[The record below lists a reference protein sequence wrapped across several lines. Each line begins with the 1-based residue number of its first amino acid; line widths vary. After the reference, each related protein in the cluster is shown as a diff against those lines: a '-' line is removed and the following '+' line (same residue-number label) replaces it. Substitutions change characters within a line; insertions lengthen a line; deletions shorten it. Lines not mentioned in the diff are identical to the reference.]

1 MTRAFTHATSITGL
15 DKDGNV
21 LIVATNH
28 PIVDYKTGALYQQPL
43 TAVMSQLNQLN
54 ISDKIVDAKI
64 DHITL
69 EGDYDVYCP
78 PEFMTDLGLRY
89 ALAACYKWV
98 DPITGTKIFYK
109 DGEVIVTGKVDIMN
123 LDAAYQPFD
132 PWKNKALAWQIMT
145 DFGVSMCWDHNLQVT
160 LSDPNRRYA
169 DQYTNDPDEIVRR
182 MLRVAVV
189 NRSFRPNWEWNGH
202 IPLSMVKLPIKAEE
216 VVLKGSDLPGGESHN
231 DEPAHVAP

>member
-1 MTRAFTHATSITGL
+1 MTQQFTQAISITGL

-43 TAVMSQLNQLN
+43 TAVMSQLGQLN
-54 ISDKIVDAKI
+54 ISDKIVNAKI
-64 DHITL
+64 DHIQL

-98 DPITGTKIFYK
+98 DPITGTKIFFE
-109 DGEVIVTGKVDIMN
+109 DGNVVVTGTVDI
-123 LDAAYQPFD
+123 LSLGASFQAFD
-132 PWKNKALAWQIMT
+132 PWKNKALAWQIMN
-145 DFGVSMCWDHNLQVT
+145 DFAVSMYWDHNLRVT
-160 LSDPNRRYA
+160 FSDPNRRSA

-182 MLRVAVV
+182 MLRVAVA
-189 NRSFRPNWEWNGH
+189 NRSMRADWEWNGH
-202 IPLSMVKLPIKAEE
+202 IPLSMVIKKEE
-216 VVLKGSDLPGGESHN
+216 VVLKGADLPGGENHT
-231 DEPAHVAP
+231 APDTGLAP